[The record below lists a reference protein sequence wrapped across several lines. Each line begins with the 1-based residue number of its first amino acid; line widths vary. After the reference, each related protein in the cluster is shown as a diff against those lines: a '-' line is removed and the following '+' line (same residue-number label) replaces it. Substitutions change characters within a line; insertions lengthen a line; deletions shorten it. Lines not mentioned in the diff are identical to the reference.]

1 MFSLSVVLMFSC
13 ALSALSA
20 CGSRAV
26 NSSFTGVGDAAAGSW
41 PWFADI
47 RVDGGPS
54 FINAGFLVLPTSFGF
69 GGSLI
74 NDQWVLTA
82 ASTMSL

>member
-26 NSSFTGVGDAAAGSW
+26 NSSITGVGDAAAGSW

-47 RVDGGPS
+47 RVDGGPRK
-54 FINAGFLVLPTSFGF
+54 INVGLGELPTSFGF

-82 ASTMSL
+82 ASSMSL